1 MNEWTGRGLA
11 WLTLLMVLAMFFI
24 VVMRYAFDWGS
35 IAFQESVIY
44 MHAIVLMLGAAYTL
58 KHGGHV
64 RVDIFYRQASNRRQG
79 WVDTAG
85 LALLLIPTGV
95 FIFWVSWDYVAA
107 SWSLRE
113 ASREAG
119 GLPIVYL
126 LKSLMLLAALLLL
139 LQSLSELTKAWAK
152 ARS

>member
-1 MNEWTGRGLA
+1 
-11 WLTLLMVLAMFFI
+11 MVLAMFFI
-24 VVMRYAFDWGS
+24 VVMRYVFDWGS
-35 IAFQESVIY
+35 IAFQESVTY
-44 MHAIVLMLGAAYTL
+44 MHALVLMLGVAYTL

-64 RVDIFYRQASNRRQG
+64 RVDIFYRQAPERTQG
-79 WVDTAG
+79 WVDSFG
-85 LALLLIPTGV
+85 IIFLLLPTCA
-95 FIFWVSWDYVAA
+95 FILWVSWDYVAA

-139 LQSLSELTKAWAK
+139 LQSIAELSKAWSKAK
-152 ARS
+152 P

>member
-1 MNEWTGRGLA
+1 
-11 WLTLLMVLAMFFI
+11 MVLAMFFI
-24 VVMRYAFDWGS
+24 VVMRYVFDWGS
-35 IAFQESVIY
+35 IAFQESVTY
-44 MHAIVLMLGAAYTL
+44 MHALVLMLGAAYTL

-64 RVDIFYRQASNRRQG
+64 RVDIFYRQAPERTQG
-79 WVDTAG
+79 WVDSFG
-85 LALLLIPTGV
+85 IVFLLLPTCA
-95 FIFWVSWDYVAA
+95 FILWVSWDYVAA

-126 LKSLMLLAALLLL
+126 LKSLMLLAASLLL
-139 LQSLSELTKAWAK
+139 LQSVAELSKAWVK

>member
-1 MNEWTGRGLA
+1 
-11 WLTLLMVLAMFFI
+11 MVLAMFFI
-24 VVMRYAFDWGS
+24 VMMRYVFDWGS
-35 IAFQESVIY
+35 IAFQESVTY
-44 MHAIVLMLGAAYTL
+44 MHALVLMLGAAYTL

-64 RVDIFYRQASNRRQG
+64 RVDIFYRQAPERTQG
-79 WVDTAG
+79 WVDSFG
-85 LALLLIPTGV
+85 IIFLLLPTCA
-95 FIFWVSWDYVAA
+95 FILWVSWDYVAA

-139 LQSLSELTKAWAK
+139 LQSVAELSKAWAK
-152 ARS
+152 AKP